1 MSKRSRI
8 AEEII
13 QGLEEI
19 LAFEQGK
26 INLKTRE
33 VNVPELPRLYDAK
46 QIRELRDRLGYS
58 QAFFARVI
66 GVSTDAV
73 RSWEQGIRTPTRS
86 AARVLEFLDDPN
98 LLKRLM
104 NPLKTRRG
112 RRSSAPTG

>member
-13 QGLEEI
+13 QGLEEA

-26 INLKTRE
+26 ISLKTRE
-33 VNVPELPRLYDAK
+33 VDVPELPRLYDAK
-46 QIRELRDRLGYS
+46 QIRALRDRLGYS
-58 QAFFARVI
+58 QAYFARVV

-73 RSWEQGIRTPTRS
+73 RSWEQGIRNPTRS

-98 LLKRLM
+98 LLKRLLT
-104 NPLKTRRG
+104 PLKVTRS
-112 RRSSAPTG
+112 RRPKTSAG